1 MSYACV
7 CSTMNCVYAH
17 ETWLYMHKIKQMWC
31 KCKMDQNGLHNQLC
45 PIPRPPAIRLEFI
58 ISFFGGSFLELF
70 CEAVLLLMCGGTPIV
85 LQLVLHFFW
94 HIPNWIHLRLLLHAS
109 HSQMQLQ
116 TYKCV
121 YVFEF
126 GYKCRKKINIHHVNL
141 DAIFIQ
147 DRHAY
152 ILSVWPKCVACNCGL
167 CENMKKML
175 VQLLRP
181 HHGHSSVHA
190 KNWWLEVPIPNHQS
204 FIIVHA
210 FVSN

>member
-1 MSYACV
+1 MQNGSKWPAQPIVSNSTSTRNKTWIHYLVFRGFISWIVLRSRFVVNVRRGANCFAIGTAIFLTHSQLNLFTFTFACV
-7 CSTMNCVYAH
+7 RIRKCNCKHIYI
-17 ETWLYMHKIKQMWC
+17 YMYLNL
-31 KCKMDQNGLHNQLC
+31 DTNAG
-45 PIPRPPAIRLEFI
+45 
-58 ISFFGGSFLELF
+58 
-70 CEAVLLLMCGGTPIV
+70 
-85 LQLVLHFFW
+85 
-94 HIPNWIHLRLLLHAS
+94 
-109 HSQMQLQ
+109 
-116 TYKCV
+116 
-121 YVFEF
+121 
-126 GYKCRKKINIHHVNL
+126 KKNIHHVNL

-181 HHGHSSVHA
+181 HHGHSSAHA